1 MPRELDVTALTDL
14 LRKLGA
20 RKPEVW
26 AQSQAEEGIPQL
38 LRWLFLREAWRRIVS
53 EEDPAW
59 IDAHVRRA
67 DARPPPWAWRS
78 DRCAQRVRPTQ
89 NLSTW
94 YAACRPSFY
103 SVYATC

>member
-38 LRWLFLREAWRRIVS
+38 LRWLFLREA
-53 EEDPAW
+53 
-59 IDAHVRRA
+59 
-67 DARPPPWAWRS
+67 
-78 DRCAQRVRPTQ
+78 
-89 NLSTW
+89 
-94 YAACRPSFY
+94 
-103 SVYATC
+103 